1 MLKQQV
7 DAIYENGVLRP
18 LTPIDLAEHQRV
30 SLVIGAN
37 GDDQDDDDMTDYMP
51 LIPEEGDPNI
61 TWEEVRHITA
71 KWPGS
76 FADDIDRERENGS
89 DGRPFLR

>member
-18 LTPIDLAEHQRV
+18 LTPINLAEHEQV
-30 SLVIGAN
+30 SLVIRTKA
-37 GDDQDDDDMTDYMP
+37 DDELEDDADMDDYMP
-51 LIPEEGDPNI
+51 LIAEEGDPDI
-61 TWEEVRHITA
+61 TWEEVRKITA

-76 FADDIDRERENGS
+76 FAEDVIRDREDRC
-89 DGRPFLR
+89 